1 MVLISKL
8 ILSLT
13 IVMRLMNRFHS
24 GRDRNIVA
32 VNSIPVSNKIVA
44 TWTPNTFLQSIEFFQ
59 LNIVYFYWSKIGVYF
74 FVYEFQKIYTRIII
88 QLVGLLHLYVKL
100 ILIIIDHQIASS
112 TDADF
117 YLQASV
123 MLHHY
128 K

>member
-1 MVLISKL
+1 
-8 ILSLT
+8 
-13 IVMRLMNRFHS
+13 MRLMNRFHS